1 MPAQMARKT
10 HPLAHLP
17 ANASVG
23 HFRNL
28 NLYRVTVRDQKGKI
42 AARETRAASLVLSV
56 QDLDE
61 KSEIVKV
68 EWIHPSTGKCLE
80 GYTTSRIA
88 KGQQTITGATGPRVG
103 CC

>member
-1 MPAQMARKT
+1 MKILRCPRNGEKT
-10 HPLAHLP
+10 HPRAHLP

-68 EWIHPSTGKCLE
+68 ERIHPSTGEVL
-80 GYTTSRIA
+80 GIS
-88 KGQQTITGATGPRVG
+88 QTRNLPIWYQLNIWA
-103 CC
+103 